1 MNISKELLKKE
12 IEQLDPN
19 YLELAYNV
27 LRQFPHEPK
36 NELSPKERR
45 EKMAA
50 LLKEISD
57 RGGLGIDDPVAWQ
70 REIRQ
75 DRKLPF
81 RDED

>member
-1 MNISKELLKKE
+1 MAISKELLKKE

-27 LRQFPHEPK
+27 LRQFPHQPK
-36 NELSPKERR
+36 NELSDKERS
-45 EKMAA
+45 EKMVA
-50 LLKEISD
+50 LLKEIAD

-81 RDED
+81 RED

>member
-1 MNISKELLKKE
+1 MAISKELLKKE

-27 LRQFPHEPK
+27 LRQFPHQSK
-36 NELSPKERR
+36 NELSDKERS
-45 EKMAA
+45 EKMVA
-50 LLKEISD
+50 LLKEIAD

-75 DRKLPF
+75 TKF
-81 RDED
+81 